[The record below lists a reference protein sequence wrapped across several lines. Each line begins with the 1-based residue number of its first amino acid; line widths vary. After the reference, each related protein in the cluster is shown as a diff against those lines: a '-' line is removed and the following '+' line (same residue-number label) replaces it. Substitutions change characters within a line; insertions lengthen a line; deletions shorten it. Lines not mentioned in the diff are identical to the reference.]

1 MSSATGKKSKQV
13 QKKDTPAE
21 TKPVEAKPVEAKPV
35 EAKPVEAKPAEAK
48 PAETKP
54 AETKPA
60 ETKPAETKPVE
71 ATKKKGGKKVEKVE
85 PVVPAVPV
93 TPAEP
98 VAETP
103 ATPADET
110 VAKTEKPAKKP
121 RAKSAPKA
129 DASGA
134 KKPRAKKTDAT
145 KTKKAVKGGKK
156 AKVAKKVVKKPK
168 EEIKLSEETRT
179 RYFKLLFGDS
189 VVGRFSGNKPRQA
202 ASKALTSIIR
212 KQIKAGEYVAD
223 KDITFSL
230 KECTRWNK
238 KKCNKGSTEKI
249 YMYTGRR
256 VPLSPEVKKKMEE
269 KPVVHNKDDPV
280 NKKIIVYNYCNKVHK
295 FKPAA
300 AATTAPA
307 ATK

>member
-13 QKKDTPAE
+13 QKKEIKETPAETKPAEAKPAEAKPVE
-21 TKPVEAKPVEAKPV
+21 TKPVEAKPVEAP
-35 EAKPVEAKPAEAK
+35 
-48 PAETKP
+48 
-54 AETKPA
+54 
-60 ETKPAETKPVE
+60 
-71 ATKKKGGKKVEKVE
+71 KKKGGKKVEKVE

-98 VAETP
+98 VA
-103 ATPADET
+103 ATPAATPAVET
-110 VAKTEKPAKKP
+110 EVKADKPAKKP

-129 DASGA
+129 DAAGT
-134 KKPRAKKTDAT
+134 KKPRAKKTD
-145 KTKKAVKGGKK
+145 TKKAGVKGAKK
-156 AKVAKKVVKKPK
+156 TKVTKKVVKKPK

-189 VVGRFSGNKPRQA
+189 VIGRFSGNKPRQA

-212 KQIKAGEYVAD
+212 KQIKANEYVAD

-256 VPLSPEVKKKMEE
+256 VPLSPEVKQKMAE
-269 KPVVHNKDDPV
+269 KPVVHNKDDPI

-295 FKPAA
+295 FKPAVP
-300 AATTAPA
+300 AT